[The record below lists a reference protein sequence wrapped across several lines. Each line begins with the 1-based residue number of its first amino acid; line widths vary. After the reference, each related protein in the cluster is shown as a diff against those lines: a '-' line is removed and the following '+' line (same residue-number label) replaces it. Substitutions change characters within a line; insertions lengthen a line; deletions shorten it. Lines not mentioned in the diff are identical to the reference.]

1 MKKLFFMAVMAVAA
15 VGLNACKPDEPVKLS
30 LEGLDFESTEV
41 ELTVGEVYVLKVTVT
56 PSDAE
61 GYSLLWSSSDEAVA
75 AVNDGTVTALS
86 AGEADITVSS
96 GDISAVCKVAVKENI
111 PPREEV
117 VLEIGTVALSAAE
130 AELTVS
136 AASGEFM
143 PEDTLRIKVTN
154 TFNKEDVQEFETV
167 ISSEKD
173 FVETISGLI
182 PAHVVYS
189 IEAALS
195 TPQGKMSTVSSEYE
209 HVWDEEGV
217 VYDCE
222 GNVYTSVVV
231 ENQEWLVENLHVG
244 MLNDGTPVEFLMG
257 TDEWLAATETPA
269 WCYYGNNADNG
280 DKYGYLYNFSAAGS
294 DRLCPVGWRTPT
306 HEDWQNLGIAVGGTL
321 YSDEWGDYFSM
332 IGIYL
337 KATEGWE
344 DGKNG
349 QDTFGLSF
357 LPGGCRN
364 ALDGTF
370 NLAGSTA
377 YMWSSSPVA
386 DSQAGEINVWYI
398 TNWNLSNIR
407 VTGTGGFSVRCV
419 RDAR

>member
-1 MKKLFFMAVMAVAA
+1 MAVMAVAA
-15 VGLNACKPDEPVKLS
+15 VGLNACKPDEPVKPS

-41 ELTVGEVYVLKVTVT
+41 ELTVGDVYVLKVTVT

-154 TFNKEDVQEFETV
+154 TFNEEDVQEFEAV

-189 IEAALS
+189 I
-195 TPQGKMSTVSSEYE
+195 
-209 HVWDEEGV
+209 
-217 VYDCE
+217 
-222 GNVYTSVVV
+222 
-231 ENQEWLVENLHVG
+231 
-244 MLNDGTPVEFLMG
+244 
-257 TDEWLAATETPA
+257 
-269 WCYYGNNADNG
+269 
-280 DKYGYLYNFSAAGS
+280 
-294 DRLCPVGWRTPT
+294 
-306 HEDWQNLGIAVGGTL
+306 
-321 YSDEWGDYFSM
+321 
-332 IGIYL
+332 
-337 KATEGWE
+337 
-344 DGKNG
+344 
-349 QDTFGLSF
+349 
-357 LPGGCRN
+357 
-364 ALDGTF
+364 
-370 NLAGSTA
+370 
-377 YMWSSSPVA
+377 
-386 DSQAGEINVWYI
+386 
-398 TNWNLSNIR
+398 
-407 VTGTGGFSVRCV
+407 
-419 RDAR
+419 